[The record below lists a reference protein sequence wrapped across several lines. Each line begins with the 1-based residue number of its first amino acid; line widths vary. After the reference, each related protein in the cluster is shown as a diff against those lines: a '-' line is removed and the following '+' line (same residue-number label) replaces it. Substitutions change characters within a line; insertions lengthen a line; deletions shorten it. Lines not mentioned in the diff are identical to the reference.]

1 MRLRPYRA
9 SDGNYIADWIG
20 SEEDHIKWSAGRIVY
35 GFTGEQLTARLSEAE
50 LTWGDMSFTA
60 VTDAGHPVGFFS
72 MNINY
77 EDNSAFLMR
86 IIVDGSKR
94 GQGLGAQMLTLAS
107 KYVFEIAGCD
117 QMRLVVFDEN
127 IGAVKCYDK
136 LGFQSESK
144 LEDYV
149 WNGHSYGRTKL
160 VLRKQDVK

>member
-9 SDGNYIADWIG
+9 TDGNYIADWIG
-20 SEEDHIKWSAGRIVY
+20 SEEAHIKWSAGRIVY

-50 LTWGDMSFTA
+50 LIWGDMSFTA
-60 VTDAGHPVGFFS
+60 VTDEGHPIGFFS

-86 IIVDGSKR
+86 IIVDGSRR
-94 GQGLGAQMLTLAS
+94 GKGFGTQMLALAA

-117 QMRLVVFDEN
+117 QMSLVVFDEN
-127 IGAVKCYDK
+127 AGAVKCYEK
-136 LGFQSESK
+136 FGFKSDGK

-149 WNGHSYGRTKL
+149 WNGHSYGRTRL
-160 VLRKQDVK
+160 VLRKEDF